1 MSSETQ
7 LDGVQQQIA
16 DVGRAVSNL
25 EASLA
30 GAERA
35 GDDRKVEFLR
45 DRLKALDKKEV
56 ALREKENLL
65 LRAQQNGGTRSD
77 ADVARMRKLLQETA
91 FINQWHEQQKGW
103 PWVLVW

>member
-65 LRAQQNGGTRSD
+65 LRAQQNGGYCSLLPTLASLLP
-77 ADVARMRKLLQETA
+77 MCLNRKEFA
-91 FINQWHEQQKGW
+91 SCSH
-103 PWVLVW
+103 

>member
-1 MSSETQ
+1 MSSETH

-30 GAERA
+30 ERA

-45 DRLKALDKKEV
+45 DRLKTLDKKEV
-56 ALREKENLL
+56 ALREEKIFCCELNKMVGIALYC
-65 LRAQQNGGTRSD
+65 QRSPHSYLC
-77 ADVARMRKLLQETA
+77 A
-91 FINQWHEQQKGW
+91 
-103 PWVLVW
+103 